1 MSTTMNSRRQPFKKP
16 AIVLIFGYGA
26 FSLLFA
32 VLLGWLTD
40 PREDVQ
46 SIDTDT
52 FSESAIGHGALA
64 DLLDDQGYWTRISR
78 WESGKEARF
87 ASLLILAEP
96 HVMAGGDEELLRKM
110 QTTLANS
117 PQTLLVLPK
126 RDGLPSDNSW
136 EENWIGA
143 VMHVPEYD
151 VQLVLDT
158 AKITTTPKRVWR
170 PASELS
176 WSSSDATL
184 GTTPNMPDMQLLR
197 PSAKL
202 EPLIWNEQGILF
214 ARVKDGGSSGG
225 ELYVL
230 SDPDIIAN
238 HGLHEVENATLAI
251 NIIERARR
259 PRGRIVIDE
268 VLHGHEQIP
277 TLWQQLLRF
286 PMVLGTAQVAL
297 LLFFAIWAGVLRF
310 GPARRE
316 RESYAAGKR
325 FFIDNTAELL
335 TLGGHSAYMLE
346 RYVWM
351 VLTEVAFKLN
361 APSQLE
367 RSQMVIWL
375 QQQADRKGVEIDL
388 HKLTQ
393 TAMILTV
400 EEKRVR
406 PQKLLAMARQTYHFH
421 KAMLDES

>member
-1 MSTTMNSRRQPFKKP
+1 MNERRQPFKKP
-16 AIVLIFGYGA
+16 ALVLIFGYGA
-26 FSLLFA
+26 VSLLFA

-40 PREDVQ
+40 PRADVK

-52 FSESAIGHGALA
+52 FSKSAIGHGALA
-64 DLLDDQGYWTRISR
+64 DLLDDQGYWTKISR
-78 WESGKEARF
+78 WESGDEARF

-96 HVMAGGDEELLRKM
+96 HVMRGGDKELHKKM
-110 QTTLANS
+110 RATLAAS

-136 EENWIGA
+136 EEEWIGA

-151 VQLVLDT
+151 VQLVLDM
-158 AKITTTPKRVWR
+158 AKITTTPKRVWKD
-170 PASELS
+170 ASEVQ
-176 WSSSDATL
+176 WNASSTAL

-197 PSAKL
+197 QSAKL
-202 EPLIWNEQGILF
+202 EPLIWNEHGILF

-238 HGLHEVENATLAI
+238 HGLHEPENATLAI

-259 PRGRIVIDE
+259 ARGRIVIDE

-286 PMVLGTAQVAL
+286 PMVLGTAQVAI
-297 LLFFAIWAGVLRF
+297 LLFFILWAGVLRF

-316 RESYAAGKR
+316 EEVHRPGKR

-335 TLGGHSAYMLE
+335 TLGGHSTYMLE

-351 VLTEVAFKLN
+351 MLGEVAFKLN
-361 APSQLE
+361 APSHLEKTQL
-367 RSQMVIWL
+367 VVWL

-393 TAMILTV
+393 TVMIMTV

-406 PQKLLAMARQTYHFH
+406 PQRLLVLARQTYRFH
-421 KAMLDES
+421 KAMIDES